1 MAKRKIKKSVKKK
14 LKITTITTLALLITA
29 TLIISINYYS
39 IYSQKLTPKDQTKK
53 YYNISD
59 FGFIKEKSKTDYN
72 NNDIDDYTEFLNA
85 EKQFAKWNPKNISKY
100 YDNAYPE
107 IEKEGVS
114 ADLIWYALKTAGY
127 DLRKMVDKDIEKTE
141 KKNTY
146 NIETR
151 DPNID
156 FRRVQNLDTFFY
168 RNSKILQTDIYEI
181 GTFMPGDIIILD
193 NNELIGMVSD
203 KYNQNGVPYIILN
216 RGENQT
222 QKEEDY
228 LEKSESKVTSH
239 YRFEYNNKIQELINE
254 IN

>member
-1 MAKRKIKKSVKKK
+1 MAKRKIKKSIKKK
-14 LKITTITTLALLITA
+14 LKITTITTLALLITSA
-29 TLIISINYYS
+29 LIISINYYS

-85 EKQFAKWNPKNISKY
+85 EKQFTKWNPKNISKY

-146 NIETR
+146 NVETR

-168 RNSKILQTDIYEI
+168 RNSKILSTDIYEI

-203 KYNQNGVPYIILN
+203 KYNQNGVPYIIIN

-228 LEKSESKVTSH
+228 LEKSERKVTSH
-239 YRFEYNNKIQELINE
+239 YRFEYNKKIQELIKD
-254 IN
+254 IK

>member
-1 MAKRKIKKSVKKK
+1 MAKRKIKKSIKKK
-14 LKITTITTLALLITA
+14 LKITTITTLALLITSA
-29 TLIISINYYS
+29 LIISINYYS

-85 EKQFAKWNPKNISKY
+85 EKQFTKWNPKNISKY

-141 KKNTY
+141 REHK
-146 NIETR
+146 
-151 DPNID
+151 
-156 FRRVQNLDTFFY
+156 F
-168 RNSKILQTDIYEI
+168 
-181 GTFMPGDIIILD
+181 
-193 NNELIGMVSD
+193 
-203 KYNQNGVPYIILN
+203 
-216 RGENQT
+216 
-222 QKEEDY
+222 
-228 LEKSESKVTSH
+228 
-239 YRFEYNNKIQELINE
+239 
-254 IN
+254 

>member
-1 MAKRKIKKSVKKK
+1 MAKRKIKKSIKKK
-14 LKITTITTLALLITA
+14 LKITTIITLALLITSA
-29 TLIISINYYS
+29 LIISINYYS

-146 NIETR
+146 NVETR

-168 RNSKILQTDIYEI
+168 RNSKTLSTDIYEI

-239 YRFEYNNKIQELINE
+239 YRFEYNTKIQELINE